1 MTSDNICHIKSQAV
15 SIVRPHLN
23 QRVESSESG
32 KANAGHLDSFYSRS
46 RNNRVERGGM
56 LKVIHRGCPSRGPRG
71 HRGIGRRGGNLS
83 PKRRAA
89 FPFAIGGELSA
100 ISLRRRFVNASRK
113 FCCTA
118 IIEETDL
125 EKLARE
131 VAFRPARQTDPG
143 KLAREVDVRP
153 ARDNALVPDQ
163 KERSDDVLAV

>member
-1 MTSDNICHIKSQAV
+1 MTSDNICHIKSSAV
-15 SIVRPHLN
+15 SIVGPRLN

-32 KANAGHLDSFYSRS
+32 KPNADHLDSFHSRS
-46 RNNRVERGGM
+46 RNNRVEERCVKSYPPGM
-56 LKVIHRGCPSRGPRG
+56 PSRGPRD

-100 ISLRRRFVNASRK
+100 ISLRRRFVNASRE

-118 IIEETDL
+118 INEETDL

>member
-1 MTSDNICHIKSQAV
+1 
-15 SIVRPHLN
+15 
-23 QRVESSESG
+23 
-32 KANAGHLDSFYSRS
+32 
-46 RNNRVERGGM
+46 M
-56 LKVIHRGCPSRGPRG
+56 LKVIHRGCPSRGPRD

-118 IIEETDL
+118 IIEEIDL

-163 KERSDDVLAV
+163 KERSDDILAI